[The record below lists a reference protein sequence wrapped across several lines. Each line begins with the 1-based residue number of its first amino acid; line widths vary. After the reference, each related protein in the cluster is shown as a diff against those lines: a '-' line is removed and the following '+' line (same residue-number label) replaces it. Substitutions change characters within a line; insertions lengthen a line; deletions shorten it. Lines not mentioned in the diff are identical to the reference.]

1 MVATTKELRQP
12 PSASFENYVLTYEV
26 GSNVGLMPIATTN
39 MPKVIDWAGLGG
51 EDHYT
56 TNDASGRWMPTCNVE
71 LGFEFPF
78 SGTLYDKATISH
90 CGWLALQK
98 NEIWASASF
107 SSVYSKYS
115 LFNSGAI
122 RSEDIAIDPTQNSY
136 GDAYGRNGWGPI
148 FSVWTQRLR
157 NLINR
162 TDGYDESGNAFL
174 TLKYPTWNLP
184 YDLEYGTRAPMP
196 DYEPTAA
203 GTRYYRGQ
211 HSEHGRFF
219 VTRWSSLSSYATT
232 TTSHVIKFECVLY
245 ENGRIEY
252 RYAPRSA
259 RTINPLVS
267 GSTQAAVG
275 VFASGTNVFRDF
287 SYELGYDTHKRT
299 RYRYGG
305 TVYDASYE
313 DLYWVDGGT
322 EWKGRPFGWRLHP
335 TLHWPGQSE
344 AGGMFVFQPPMNRR
358 KILPHKVIA
367 ERSSHESYPYH
378 VNPQVSSKPIEM
390 FDDRRSM
397 TFKSGTLVNYPVG
410 LKRSAQAGTSGWS
423 RQQDLFA
430 GDFIVTGSTDPNST
444 DVLTYARGR
453 QHNVPFEDLG
463 FDRSDEY
470 ILTGTSYS
478 EFDGF
483 SSPVYSK
490 TRVDVTLPIAA
501 PTRMLETASHIMYYS
516 RAGQS
521 MQIKAFDSEIRI
533 ADVDR
538 DGGRRDGYQTFNAFG
553 SQCTSGTN
561 SRYYVGYLAPEYWVS
576 YGRDWGGID
585 LVRKG
590 LANPGERNHS
600 NLPAYDADD
609 YETFTLPISQPFLIE
624 KAIIE
629 VPLELG
635 TAWFE
640 DRTTLW
646 YPIAAN
652 GSGMDLVT
660 TTPPSGPALTC
671 ALFHQIDQGGNK
683 LRSLILSATI
693 IPSGDDTAVTV
704 GRMCPPFSTTTMFIT
719 REGFRTAG
727 SIPGAV
733 VEPDANGMFTG
744 SVQMK
749 AIAMNSNGATLV
761 YSNRWSTG
769 DAAAN
774 RQGIRSIF
782 TGSQTF
788 NGTLWENVTQH
799 RQAMKVDNFDT
810 YGRAQNI
817 EAIGQSAF
825 GREFSSLSLQR
836 LHNIPNQFY
845 VSNDYGDVPAQ
856 IDDLIDTATQHLCYF
871 PIQLEKHSVS
881 PYLVYPGQKLIFA
894 IAKFR
899 PRLYAYSGVTTGSTY
914 DDVTSGSWHDV
925 KIASGSTI
933 KIQLFGSFIQEGHE
947 FHDTLARPPHS
958 DAIHETIHFDNPV
971 LDQFELATRQEYSG
985 SLFDTFV
992 TGSWIRSTNKTFEVP
1007 SDSEPWRRRGKQH
1020 NLIQDSNKDVNKID
1034 LNVFGQPIGTQN
1046 YAWEWA
1052 TEVFTPRR
1060 FQTQV
1065 IRGTKHIC
1073 DTERFYD
1080 SLFPAMNEVFDAD
1093 GATVF
1098 WNDNSGYNGTAY
1110 FYMDVSSPTGA
1121 EHRWSRAYP
1130 FEPHYSLVN
1139 RIVNHNTSW
1148 VANARVSG
1156 GGGATP
1162 PGLRPGAII
1171 IASRL
1176 NVDIAPSGWYWK
1188 GWWSDMPA
1196 TQGYASWPPGAAYQ
1210 SQGRLRAEHFG
1221 RFMYGF
1227 GDLNTIALDGS
1238 NHGTNHAIDEQNGI
1252 SVTGQTFSMGPPLIR
1267 GWKYGLINGNAFYT
1281 SATWRVGKYGQ
1292 FRDMLEQRLDSTFYT
1307 LPRDEITNVKR
1318 KVKKAKNVLNGPVS
1332 VRFINPITN
1341 TITQP
1346 DATWSSNLSQFAT
1359 SSLPYFD
1366 DIATNRPEINESTL
1380 NLSVATLESDQNN
1393 NVTL

>member
-1 MVATTKELRQP
+1 MVATAKELRQP

-51 EDHYT
+51 FDKNS
-56 TNDASGRWMPTCNVE
+56 TNNASGSWVPTCNVE

-78 SGTLYDKATISH
+78 SGSFYDKATISQ
-90 CGWLALQK
+90 CGFLALQK
-98 NEIWASASF
+98 NEVWTSASF
-107 SSVYSKYS
+107 SSVYAKYS

-136 GDAYGRNGWGPI
+136 GDDYGRNGWGPI

-162 TDGYDESGNAFL
+162 SDGYTELGEAFL

-184 YDLEYGTRAPMP
+184 YELEYGTRAPMP
-196 DYEPTAA
+196 DYEPAAA

-219 VTRWSSLSSYATT
+219 VTRWSSLSSYATSS
-232 TTSHVIKFECVLY
+232 TSHVIKFECVLY

-259 RTINPLVS
+259 RTIDPTVS

-275 VFASGTNVFRDF
+275 VFASGTNLFRDF
-287 SYELGYDTHKRT
+287 SYELGYDTHKRA

-444 DVLTYARGR
+444 DVLTYAQRESR
-453 QHNVPFEDLG
+453 AQATAFTDTNVPQEGEF
-463 FDRSDEY
+463 Y
-470 ILTGTSYS
+470 ATGTSLALVN
-478 EFDGF
+478 GF
-483 SSPVYSK
+483 SAPLRSK
-490 TRVDVTLPIAA
+490 TRIDVSLPLVAT
-501 PTRMLETASHIMYYS
+501 TRMLETTSSILYYAQPGHM
-516 RAGQS
+516 R
-521 MQIKAFDSEIRI
+521 IKQVSDLRSPYE
-533 ADVDR
+533 DR
-538 DGGRRDGYQTFNAFG
+538 DGSGPVYQYGDAMHLFSAFG
-553 SQCTSGTN
+553 SQTTSGSRVGTLRNTYDPLNGEKIREGLQEGNTGRKSMATN
-561 SRYYVGYLAPEYWVS
+561 PDYRA
-576 YGRDWGGID
+576 
-585 LVRKG
+585 
-590 LANPGERNHS
+590 GE
-600 NLPAYDADD
+600 D
-609 YETFTLPISQPFLIE
+609 ETFTLPISQPFLIE
-624 KAIIE
+624 KAVFEI
-629 VPLELG
+629 PLELG
-635 TAWFE
+635 DSWFSG
-640 DRTTLW
+640 TTQMW
-646 YPIAAN
+646 PVFVGGAGGAAQYPY
-652 GSGMDLVT
+652 DH
-660 TTPPSGPALTC
+660 PPGGGAITC
-671 ALFHQIDQGGNK
+671 ALFHQAEYEGGSVRN
-683 LRSLILSATI
+683 LIMSGTI
-693 IPSGDDTAVTV
+693 IPVGDNKAELVARMIPPTNSSV
-704 GRMCPPFSTTTMFIT
+704 GFIT
-719 REGFRTAG
+719 YDGFLSAG
-727 SIPGAV
+727 AKPSAV
-733 VEPDANGMFTG
+733 VEPNAGDNTFTG
-744 SVQMK
+744 SVK
-749 AIAMNSNGATLV
+749 FETVAMNSNGCLCYLYTWF
-761 YSNRWSTG
+761 Y
-769 DAAAN
+769 DASAPWN
-774 RQGIRSIF
+774 RQQARDLM
-782 TGSQTF
+782 TGSQRLNLYTF
-788 NGTLWENVTQH
+788 GN
-799 RQAMKVDNFDT
+799 DT
-810 YGRAQNI
+810 AGSKRYSVRSAYYDVYGRAQTI
-817 EAIGQSAF
+817 EQTGQSLF
-825 GREFSSLSLQR
+825 GQEFNSVETKLFQ
-836 LHNIPNQFY
+836 NVPNNFFAGSDPGSIDPQ
-845 VSNDYGDVPAQ
+845 VDSIIDAATDVFMGCYYQ
-856 IDDLIDTATQHLCYF
+856 IERHT
-871 PIQLEKHSVS
+871 PS
-881 PYLVYPGQKLIFA
+881 PYIVYPGQKLVFA
-894 IAKFR
+894 VSRFR
-899 PRLYAYSGVTTGSTY
+899 PMLFTDTAVDSSTSYEACHSGTWY
-914 DDVTSGSWHDV
+914 DV
-925 KIASGSTI
+925 KIVSGSAI
-933 KIQLFGSFIQEGHE
+933 KIQLFGSFVKEDTE
-947 FHDTLARPPHS
+947 FHDTLPRPPHS
-958 DAIHETIHFDNPV
+958 DAVHETIHFDNPV
-971 LDQFELATRQEYSG
+971 LDQLELATRQEYSG
-985 SLFDTFV
+985 SLFDAFV
-992 TGSWIRSTNKTFEVP
+992 TGSWVRSTNKTLDVP
-1007 SDSEPWRRRGKQH
+1007 TDSEPTRRRGKQH
-1020 NLIQDSNKDVNKID
+1020 NLIQVSNKDVNGVD
-1034 LNVFGQPIGTQN
+1034 LNVLGQPIGTEN

-1065 IRGTKHIC
+1065 IRGTKHVC

-1093 GATVF
+1093 GATVY
-1098 WNDNSGYNGTAY
+1098 WNDNPSYGGTAY
-1110 FYMDVSSPTGA
+1110 FFLDVTNTGA
-1121 EHRWSRAYP
+1121 EHRWSGAYP
-1130 FEPHYSLVN
+1130 FEPHYSRVN
-1139 RIVNHNTSW
+1139 RVTDHNTSW
-1148 VANARVSG
+1148 VASARFSG
-1156 GGGATP
+1156 GGGAVP

-1176 NVDIAPSGWYWK
+1176 NVDVGAAGVYWK

-1196 TQGYASWPPGAAYQ
+1196 TQGFAGWPPGAAYQ
-1210 SQGRLRAEHFG
+1210 SQGRLRPEHFG

-1252 SVTGQTFSMGPPLIR
+1252 STIGQTFSMGPPLIR

-1281 SATWRVGKYGQ
+1281 AATWRTGRYGQ

-1307 LPRDEITNVKR
+1307 LPRDEIANVKR
-1318 KVKKAKNVLNGPVS
+1318 KVKKANNVLNGPVS

-1366 DIATNRPEINESTL
+1366 GITTNRPEINEDAL
-1380 NLSVATLESDQNN
+1380 NLSIATLESDQNN